1 MLDDCI
7 YRKYPAKANPQKQKA
22 DWWGAGA
29 VERAGVGWG
38 GVTTAKEHSVSFQA
52 DENVLK
58 PDSGD
63 ACATSE

>member
-1 MLDDCI
+1 MTAFI
-7 YRKYPAKANPQKQKA
+7 GNIQQRQTHRNRKQIGGGQGPWK
-22 DWWGAGA
+22 GLG
-29 VERAGVGWG
+29 GGWG

-52 DENVLK
+52 DKYVLK